1 MVHNSPGHDHIVRS
15 WHEWEIDRP
24 DKRRILVVETD
35 APLQPEEHGY
45 SPGLIE
51 DVRLAAV
58 TAVRASAG
66 AIDRIRIV
74 PVRY

>member
-1 MVHNSPGHDHIVRS
+1 MRS
-15 WHEWEIDRP
+15 WHEWEIDGS

-35 APLQPEEHGY
+35 APLQPEESGY

-51 DVRLAAV
+51 EVRLAAV
-58 TAVRASAG
+58 ATVRASAG